1 VGKKN
6 SETLKGRCDSFVVKT
21 NVHYPT
27 DINLLFNAIQ
37 KLITL
42 ITKECKVNNLS
53 GWRKK
58 KSNIRKIKKQLY
70 KIQNLKRSNSKNHNK
85 KHQQEEKIKFAH
97 QEYLNMVNNL
107 YNKASLSLYK
117 LNSIENV
124 NENTLKEIEK
134 YMSYVLKQMDLIERR
149 VIKGEVI
156 PHHEKIFSVFEEHTE
171 WISKGKAGVPQELG
185 LRVAIIEDQY
195 QFILN
200 HTVMEGLTDEKIT
213 VPFTYETIEKFP
225 SLSVCSYDKGF
236 YTPQNKTDLKEKL
249 DKVVVPKKG
258 KLSSKEKAE
267 EHAEEF
273 IKIKYQHSAI
283 ESAIGALDHRG
294 LDKCPDHGIDGF
306 KKYVALGIL
315 ARNIQ
320 NLGNILKQKEIKM
333 QRRRD
338 RLKKNK
344 TTSALVA

>member
-1 VGKKN
+1 
-6 SETLKGRCDSFVVKT
+6 
-21 NVHYPT
+21 
-27 DINLLFNAIQ
+27 
-37 KLITL
+37 
-42 ITKECKVNNLS
+42 
-53 GWRKK
+53 
-58 KSNIRKIKKQLY
+58 
-70 KIQNLKRSNSKNHNK
+70 
-85 KHQQEEKIKFAH
+85 
-97 QEYLNMVNNL
+97 MVNTF

-117 LNSIENV
+117 LNSIENASKKA
-124 NENTLKEIEK
+124 LKEIEK
-134 YMSYVLKQMDLIERR
+134 YMCYVLKQIDLIERR

-156 PHHEKIFSVFEEHTE
+156 PHLEKIFSVYEEHTE

-185 LRVAIIEDQY
+185 IRVAILEDQY

-213 VPFTYETIEKFP
+213 VPFTCETLVKFP
-225 SLSVCSYDKGF
+225 SLSICSYDKGF
-236 YTPQNKTDLKEKL
+236 YTPQNKTDLKKKL

-258 KLSSKEKAE
+258 KLSSEEKEE
-267 EHAEEF
+267 ELADEF

-315 ARNIQ
+315 GRNIQ

-333 QRRRD
+333 YKRRE
-338 RLKKNK
+338 RLKKK
-344 TTSALVA
+344 KAVSSLVA

>member
-1 VGKKN
+1 
-6 SETLKGRCDSFVVKT
+6 
-21 NVHYPT
+21 
-27 DINLLFNAIQ
+27 
-37 KLITL
+37 
-42 ITKECKVNNLS
+42 
-53 GWRKK
+53 
-58 KSNIRKIKKQLY
+58 
-70 KIQNLKRSNSKNHNK
+70 
-85 KHQQEEKIKFAH
+85 
-97 QEYLNMVNNL
+97 M
-107 YNKASLSLYK
+107 YK
-117 LNSIENV
+117 LNSIKDV
-124 NENTLKEIEK
+124 NKNALKEIEK
-134 YMSYVLKQMDLIERR
+134 YMSYVLKQIDLIERR

-156 PHHEKIFSVFEEHTE
+156 PHIEKMFSVFEEHTE

-200 HTVMEGLTDEKIT
+200 HTIMKGLTDEKIT
-213 VPFTYETIEKFP
+213 VPFTDETIEKFP

-267 EHAEEF
+267 EHSEEF

-315 ARNIQ
+315 ARNVQ
-320 NLGNILKQKEIKM
+320 NLGNIIKQKEIKIKK
-333 QRRRD
+333 RRERF
-338 RLKKNK
+338 KKK
-344 TTSALVA
+344 KAGSSLAA